1 MTTAQPLDLPD
12 LPAGLRLVVVDMD
25 GTLLDGRGE
34 VPDGLW
40 PLLERLRSAGVA
52 FAPASGRQYA
62 TLART
67 FERARD
73 GMVFIAENGTMVV
86 RDGVELSSTTLE
98 REVVT
103 GVVAAVR
110 RVVAAG
116 ADVGVVLCGKRTAY
130 VERTDEAFLAE
141 VRRYYAALE
150 VVDDLDA
157 VDDAFV
163 KVAVHAADGT
173 DPVEAALAGLRA
185 THQVVV
191 SGAHWVDVMPAG
203 VTKGD
208 AVRRLQD
215 ELGIGPEHTVAFG
228 DYLNDLEMLDAAE
241 GSFAMA
247 EAHPEVRRRAR
258 HLAPSHTEAGVL
270 TVVTALLDR
279 ADAAG
284 PTGTA
289 GVPGTA

>member
-1 MTTAQPLDLPD
+1 
-12 LPAGLRLVVVDMD
+12 MD